1 MAATADVPALEKFA
15 NSLALVFAK
24 VPAPEGAP
32 PDSYTIDHSA
42 TIAVLDPQGRMA
54 GIIQQPLQP
63 RAIAA
68 DLAALTQVAFK
79 EPQALTAPGPLP
91 RPRERGWGWGRLSGF
106 VSTALAAAAR
116 EARKHVRE
124 GK

>member
-1 MAATADVPALEKFA
+1 MTESTRPRVLFVSLDPERGDPDRIGEYAHAFHRDSMAATADVPALEKFA

-54 GIIQQPLQP
+54 GIIQQPLPP
-63 RAIAA
+63 R
-68 DLAALTQVAFK
+68 
-79 EPQALTAPGPLP
+79 
-91 RPRERGWGWGRLSGF
+91 
-106 VSTALAAAAR
+106 ALAAALAPLPHGR
-116 EARKHVRE
+116 SQKPPAPPAPKP
-124 GK
+124 

>member
-42 TIAVLDPQGRMA
+42 TIAVPDPQGRMA

-63 RAIAA
+63 RANAA
-68 DLAALTQVAFK
+68 DLAPLTQVSS
-79 EPQALTAPGPLP
+79 PNPRHSRRPGPP
-91 RPRERGWGWGRLSGF
+91 PARGHGGG
-106 VSTALAAAAR
+106 VGAPC
-116 EARKHVRE
+116 
-124 GK
+124 